1 MSAVIDD
8 PTTYEH
14 ISPELVVI
22 TRLLFPS
29 SPEEAIAQGAR
40 SRNIDLSK
48 DDTAA
53 NDIVKIIKD
62 LEDCG
67 FQFEGADAS
76 VRAPYG
82 KSLGE
87 HMRSFRLKGF
97 REVRN
102 EGAMTPTRRPRPPS

>member
-1 MSAVIDD
+1 MI

-14 ISPELVVI
+14 ISPELVGNHRKVLVSEQSGKSNI
-22 TRLLFPS
+22 LYK
-29 SPEEAIAQGAR
+29 AR
-40 SRNIDLSK
+40 ELNIDLSK

-76 VRAPYG
+76 LELLMK
-82 KSLGE
+82 KSMG
-87 HMRSFRLKGF
+87 
-97 REVRN
+97 
-102 EGAMTPTRRPRPPS
+102 